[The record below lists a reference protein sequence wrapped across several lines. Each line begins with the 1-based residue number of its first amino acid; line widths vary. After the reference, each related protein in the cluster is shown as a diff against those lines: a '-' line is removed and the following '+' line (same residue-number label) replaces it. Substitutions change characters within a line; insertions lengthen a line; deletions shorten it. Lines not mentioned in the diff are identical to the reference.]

1 MSTVLFLLS
10 IFSTSI
16 NTTTVQPCDTVYR
29 TVEHMAVYPSGA
41 TALLKYINNTIG
53 VIITKY
59 QPEEERPTKLR
70 ITLTIDDSGKVID
83 AVFSNA
89 TLTQD
94 CIDALKR
101 ELLCMPHW
109 QPALLEGKKVC
120 STYTIPISCLKWQ

>member
-16 NTTTVQPCDTVYR
+16 NTTVLPCDTVYH
-29 TVEHMAVYPSGA
+29 TVEHIAVYPSGK

-53 VIITKY
+53 GIITKY
-59 QPEEERPTKLR
+59 QPEEERPAKLR
-70 ITLTIDDSGKVID
+70 ITLTIDESGKVTG

-94 CIDALKR
+94 CADALKQA
-101 ELLCMPHW
+101 LLCMPHW
-109 QPALLEGKKVC
+109 QPALLDGREVC
-120 STYTIPISCLKWQ
+120 STYIIPVSCLKWR